1 MDIAAQQGD
10 AQQNTAIRVHVHTCV
25 TAEVVLPSRPREHRA
40 SSMGDLNG
48 LESSEDCR
56 GAGGH
61 GNQHVRLRSAQ
72 INRTGTICPAPSS
85 DFLLRAVAGARP
97 PVKSTPSKA
106 HRQKHTV
113 ELADPRYSL
122 LRRARWRTPAQLAWR
137 QLSEVSPR

>member
-1 MDIAAQQGD
+1 MDIAAQQDD
-10 AQQNTAIRVHVHTCV
+10 AQQNTATRVHVQTCV

-72 INRTGTICPAPSS
+72 INRKGRSARLPAATSCFEPWQAP
-85 DFLLRAVAGARP
+85 DH
-97 PVKSTPSKA
+97 TSKA

-113 ELADPRYSL
+113 KS
-122 LRRARWRTPAQLAWR
+122 TP
-137 QLSEVSPR
+137 SK

>member
-1 MDIAAQQGD
+1 MDIAAQQDD
-10 AQQNTAIRVHVHTCV
+10 AQQNTATRVHVQTCV

-72 INRTGTICPAPSS
+72 INRKGRSARLPAATSCFERGFSS
-85 DFLLRAVAGARP
+85 LKIP
-97 PVKSTPSKA
+97 PPQV
-106 HRQKHTV
+106 Q
-113 ELADPRYSL
+113 SL
-122 LRRARWRTPAQLAWR
+122 LDLEAGYTLFSGEIDVSAARHRSSHCDRIILGQ
-137 QLSEVSPR
+137 

>member
-72 INRTGTICPAPSS
+72 INRTICPAPSS

-113 ELADPRYSL
+113 KS
-122 LRRARWRTPAQLAWR
+122 TP
-137 QLSEVSPR
+137 SK